1 MKTDSEIENLLSEG
15 RNIAFSQE
23 DKASVK
29 AELLSMAR
37 ESLAKEAKSIP
48 SPYTAWLLKSAATF
62 ASLLFVF
69 VGTAYASKDSL
80 PGEPLYAMKV
90 GVFEEMVSFTKF
102 GTEDQVLYELELME
116 ERLKELQFV
125 SKNPDSLASEDVVGF
140 VDQISEHIDD
150 ISSEVAVISEEVSH
164 QDRVDTLSKLS
175 GITKAQA
182 KLIKESEVLE
192 GGETYIS
199 DVEEA
204 AFENLKDAVGD
215 FTSTAPTEDVNQYLS
230 EQIDQVSEVITETS
244 VEDEV
249 RDSAEQH
256 LNDLDEALI
265 DGDVAEALV
274 SVLEAKQELEL
285 EISSVEETD

>member
-37 ESLAKEAKSIP
+37 ESLAKEVKSIP
-48 SPYTAWLLKSAATF
+48 SPYTSWLLKSSLTF

-102 GTEDQVLYELELME
+102 GTADQILYELELME

-125 SKNPDSLASEDVVGF
+125 SKNPDSLALEDVVGF

-215 FTSTAPTEDVNQYLS
+215 FTSTASTEDVNQYLS